1 MDDRELLRGQ
11 YDRMYRAMCEKDMDT
26 LDAVLDENFHL
37 LHMTG
42 MRQDKRGY
50 MKHIQNGTLNYAD
63 AHTEDLDI
71 SVRGDE
77 AELTGR
83 SRVRAAVF
91 GGGWHSWRLE
101 LRMKA
106 IRHGGT
112 WRFCFAAASTY

>member
-11 YDRMYRAMCEKDMDT
+11 YRRMYRAMCEKDMGA
-26 LDAVLDENFHL
+26 LDDVLDESFQL

-50 MKHIQNGTLNYAD
+50 MKHIRNGTLNYAD
-63 AHTEDLDI
+63 EYTEELDI

-106 IRHGGT
+106 VRRGGT
-112 WRFCFAAASTY
+112 WRFSFAAASTY